1 MQKHL
6 LYIPLIALSSALAL
20 TACSDEVTNTLTP
33 DLPIGEKTPIELSVG
48 GVDGAQ
54 TRAVIT
60 DYVNEKQF
68 DPVAP
73 GTYIYMLMRSD
84 YVSLPAGY
92 TNLNYGG
99 AQTPKYSVTRG
110 QVVESTDTDKNDV
123 KFTETRIRFWDD
135 AHARSSKLSIWA
147 ITCPGLQSLGGIGT
161 SLDDSSVK
169 FNTTTG
175 LTDWQTAAINATA
188 IEWNVPHNNIGNY
201 QTEESLKNRDLC
213 FSNNIANYIP
223 SSGTDRRLG
232 FLTPDKKFV
241 GGTLVFYHALSKI
254 TVNIKMGDGFSGTN
268 DFRFT
273 ETESLKNAQLQ
284 YFNIW
289 GKFNVE
295 TGEWAEVN
303 NQHQAITG
311 MWNRTGTTPNTTDAS
326 KPAYQLEA
334 LVIPY
339 LSSDTKTPVKGSVL
353 DNDKNT
359 KAIVFTID
367 NNKYEVSRA
376 DLLKALQD
384 KADNGVANNA
394 TSVALEAG
402 KHYIFTFTVSKT
414 QIKNL
419 TAQVV
424 GWEEVEANEFD
435 ASNARIK
442 LQLEERG
449 TAQTTNV
456 AFWKVD
462 DNIPDEQVIDDN
474 YAVYNWQ
481 TGYSKMG
488 ATYKADHWE
497 SDPSI
502 YWQNSKN
509 FIHFRALMPTATTVT
524 EDSSG
529 DGDYVTLTSGVSY
542 TDIRWGAPMKD
553 DGDNETAGSFQWSY
567 DLIANGFDN
576 TSHTQIYK
584 AIGPTKDAIKLTLF
598 HMMSDLTINIKTT
611 DTADKVELCHDNG
624 DGQNPRY
631 TRTRLDLVGF
641 YNGGKVLLGTGL
653 VQTTGDAS
661 SVVSPVNIPFKSAT
675 DDTQYVQQI
684 YTFGAVP
691 QSLDNVIDNDIDNVK
706 LYITTPD
713 NNQYIVDLKDVKAT
727 TVNTNNLANP
737 YDKVGGTGTDKDK
750 YKIDRWYPGFK
761 YTYTFTLKK
770 TGITDL
776 QVTILDWETVEAGN
790 QDVVIQ

>member
-6 LYIPLIALSSALAL
+6 LYIPLFALSSALAL

-33 DLPIGEKTPIELSVG
+33 DVPVGEKTPIELSMG
-48 GVDGAQ
+48 GVDSPNAA

-60 DYVNEKQF
+60 DGEDKTLK
-68 DPVAP
+68 PVAP
-73 GTYIYMLMRSD
+73 GTYIYMLMKSD
-84 YVSLPAGY
+84 YVSLPEGF
-92 TNLNYGG
+92 TNLNFGG
-99 AQTPKYSVTRG
+99 AQGSKYSVTRG
-110 QVVESTDTDKNDV
+110 EVVESSATDKNDV
-123 KFTETRIRFWDD
+123 QFSDTRIRYWDD

-147 ITCPGLQSLGGIGT
+147 IMCPGLDHLGGIGT
-161 SLDDSSVK
+161 NLNDNNVK
-169 FNTTTG
+169 FNTTEG
-175 LTDWQTAAINATA
+175 LTNWQTTAINATA
-188 IEWNVPHNNIGNY
+188 IEWNVPHFKNGNF
-201 QTEESLKNRDLC
+201 QTEGTLKDRDLC
-213 FSNNIANYIP
+213 FSNNIANYTP
-223 SSGTDRRLG
+223 SGTDRRLG
-232 FLTPDKKFV
+232 FKTPDKKFD
-241 GGTLVFYHALSKI
+241 GGNLVFYHALSKI
-254 TVNIKMGDGFSGTN
+254 TVNIKMGEGFTGTN

-273 ETESLKNAQLQ
+273 ETETLKNAQLQ

-311 MWNRTGTTPNTTDAS
+311 MWNITGTTPNTTDAT
-326 KPAYQLEA
+326 KPTYQLQA

-339 LSSDTKTPVKGSVL
+339 LGSDTKTTVKGSIL

-384 KADNGVANNA
+384 KVDNGVANNA

-449 TAQTTNV
+449 TAQTSNV
-456 AFWKVD
+456 DFWKVD
-462 DNIPDEQVIDDN
+462 DNIPDEQEINDN

-488 ATYKADHWE
+488 AKYNKDHWE
-497 SDPSI
+497 SDPSV

-524 EDSSG
+524 TETA
-529 DGDYVTLTSGVSY
+529 GDYFSITSSSCENADSY
-542 TDIRWGAPMKD
+542 NQIAWGAPMLD
-553 DGDNETAGSFQWSY
+553 DSDNETVGTFKWNY
-567 DLIANGFDN
+567 GPTTNGFDGKDDIDFSVADN
-576 TSHTQIYK
+576 AGKHQIYK
-584 AIGPTKDAIKLTLF
+584 AIGPTEDPVKLILF
-598 HMMSDLTINIKTT
+598 HMMSGVHFSIKTT
-611 DTADKVELCHDNG
+611 SDDAKVQLSKSNG
-624 DGQNPRY
+624 GDPETFTK
-631 TRTRLDLVGF
+631 TRVDLVG
-641 YNGGKVLLGTGL
+641 YYKYGKVLLGTGL
-653 VQTTGDAS
+653 VKTDGAISDIEYPYNIGFAS
-661 SVVSPVNIPFKSAT
+661 AEDKT
-675 DDTQYVQQI
+675 DYVDQE
-684 YTFGAVP
+684 YFFSAVP
-691 QSLDNVIDNDIDNVK
+691 QDLTAVK

-727 TVNTNNLANP
+727 TINTANIANP
-737 YDKVGGTGTDKDK
+737 YKLTDGK
-750 YKIDRWYPGFK
+750 YVINRWYPGFK
-761 YTYTFTLKK
+761 YVYSFTLKK

-776 QVTILDWETVEAGN
+776 TATIVEWETVTADNE
-790 QDVVIQ
+790 DVEIK